1 MSTTHVHEERDPGS
15 GGTGGGGE
23 LRTVDELALA
33 AGVTVRTVRFYAT
46 KGLLPPP
53 LLRGRTGLYGDA
65 HLARLQ
71 LVRDLQA
78 KGFTLQAVER
88 FLEHVPADA
97 TPDDVA
103 VFGALLSPWVTDPP
117 QELTRAEL
125 DRATGRELDDHD
137 VAGLA
142 ATGVVE
148 VLDDGRVRT
157 RPADLELALQLL
169 DVAVPRAMLEES
181 HRLIEAAT
189 GQLAED
195 LAALLRRHMLRPYLQ
210 DELPPQQRAAL
221 SDAIERLK
229 PLTIQAV
236 MNAMQRAVDR
246 AVRQRVSGAVE
257 RERS

>member
-1 MSTTHVHEERDPGS
+1 MRSAAADDEVRVSTTDVHEER
-15 GGTGGGGE
+15 E
-23 LRTVDELALA
+23 ALRTVDELAAA

-53 LLRGRTGLYGDA
+53 LLRGRTGLYGAA

-88 FLEHVPADA
+88 FLERVPEDA

-117 QELTRAEL
+117 RELTRHEL
-125 DRATGRELDDHD
+125 DATAGRPLSDDDLD
-137 VAGLA
+137 GLA

-148 VLDDGRVRT
+148 VLDDGRLRA
-157 RPADLELALQLL
+157 RPADLELALQWL
-169 DVAVPRAMLEES
+169 DVAVPREMLTES

-195 LAALLRRHMLRPYLQ
+195 LGALLRRHLLRPYLQ
-210 DELPPQQRAAL
+210 GEIPPEQRAEL
-221 SDAIERLK
+221 SNVIERLK
-229 PLTIQAV
+229 PMTIQAV

-246 AVRQRVSGAVE
+246 SVRDRVDRA
-257 RERS
+257 

>member
-1 MSTTHVHEERDPGS
+1 VRRIASAVRPSDHEVRVSTTDVHEERS
-15 GGTGGGGE
+15 A
-23 LRTVDELALA
+23 LRTVDELAAA

-53 LLRGRTGLYGDA
+53 LLRGRTGLYGPA

-88 FLEHVPADA
+88 FLEHIPEDA
-97 TPDDVA
+97 APDDVA
-103 VFGALLSPWVTDPP
+103 VFGALLSPWVADPP
-117 QELTRAEL
+117 KELTR
-125 DRATGRELDDHD
+125 RELDEVTGRTIDD
-137 VAGLA
+137 EALEGLA

-148 VLDDGRVRT
+148 VLPDGRVRA
-157 RPADLELALQLL
+157 RPADLDLALALL

-189 GQLAED
+189 GALAED
-195 LAALLRRHMLRPYLQ
+195 LAALLRRHLLRPYLQ
-210 DELPPQQRAAL
+210 GELDPEERAAL
-221 SDAIERLK
+221 SDVIERLK

-236 MNAMQRAVDR
+236 MHAMQRAVDR
-246 AVRQRVSGAVE
+246 AVRDRVDRA
-257 RERS
+257 